1 MRHHISNDRSKKATQ
16 WARHRSGQALSQRL
30 LFGLDANV
38 KWSHIE
44 RARRTLAREQG
55 TLIKDWGGKLPIALV
70 YPNTYHVGMSS
81 LGFHTVYR
89 MLNAHPDVVCERA
102 FWQPQPAA
110 AGSADR
116 PDTDAFTSIETQR
129 PLGDFGVIAFSLSFE
144 MDYPHLVQVLRQAG
158 IPLQADERDETW
170 PLVIAGGP
178 AVSANPLPLAD
189 FLDGVAIGEAE
200 EIIDPLV
207 QALWDTLSEPRDV
220 AWRVLAQIPGI
231 YVPHPHDPEPIETAF
246 PPPVQ
251 RQWVRDLDAYPT
263 ATVVHTPDTEFG
275 GMHLIEIARGCGRGC
290 RFCLAGY
297 LCRPKRERNVE
308 AILQEARRGLGWTER
323 IGLVG
328 AAVSDYTNIDELVVR
343 LREMGARL
351 SVSSLRVDPLSET
364 LLRALAESGTQT
376 LTLAPEAGSER
387 LRQIVNKGVTEADLF
402 FAAERATAYRFRQ
415 LKLYFMLGL
424 PTEDDEDVEAIAAL
438 CEATAARFH
447 GRVTANVTPFV
458 PKAHTPFQWMA
469 MTPSETIQDRLRA
482 LERRLQRQGIAVKSE
497 SPRWSAI
504 QGILSR
510 GDRQLGPVLASLRG
524 RSLRAWDRA
533 MAEHD
538 IQPQDYLGSRA
549 LDEGLPWQF
558 IQTGVS
564 TAYLQREW
572 QRAQTA
578 TATATCPPSG
588 CSQCGACPQNGRA

>member
-1 MRHHISNDRSKKATQ
+1 M
-16 WARHRSGQALSQRL
+16 
-30 LFGLDANV
+30 V
-38 KWSHIE
+38 
-44 RARRTLAREQG
+44 
-55 TLIKDWGGKLPIALV
+55 
-70 YPNTYHVGMSS
+70 
-81 LGFHTVYR
+81 
-89 MLNAHPDVVCERA
+89 
-102 FWQPQPAA
+102 
-110 AGSADR
+110 
-116 PDTDAFTSIETQR
+116 
-129 PLGDFGVIAFSLSFE
+129 
-144 MDYPHLVQVLRQAG
+144 
-158 IPLQADERDETW
+158 
-170 PLVIAGGP
+170 
-178 AVSANPLPLAD
+178 
-189 FLDGVAIGEAE
+189 IGEAE
-200 EIIDPLV
+200 PVIDPLV
-207 QALWDTLSEPRDV
+207 QTLWDTLSGPRDV
-220 AWRVLAQIPGI
+220 MWQALAQIPGI
-231 YVPHPHDPEPIETAF
+231 YVPYLRAPPTEAVGAPPTEAVGAPPTEAVGAPPTEAVGALPTNAVGVPPTEAVGALPINAVGVLPTASVGRPPEAAF

-297 LCRPKRERNVE
+297 LCRPKRERSAD

-328 AAVSDYTNIDELVVR
+328 AAVSDYTQIDELAVR

-351 SVSSLRVDPLSET
+351 SVSSLRVDPLSEA
-364 LLRALAESGTQT
+364 LLGALAESGTQT

-387 LRQIVNKGVTEADLF
+387 LRQIVNKGVTEADLLV
-402 FAAERATAYRFRQ
+402 AAERATTYHFRQ

-424 PTEDDEDVEAIAAL
+424 PTEDENDVEAIARL
-438 CEATAARFH
+438 CEAAAARFH
-447 GRVTANVTPFV
+447 GQVTANVTPFV

-469 MTPSETIQDRLRA
+469 MTPSEAIQEQLRK
-482 LERRLQRQGIAVKSE
+482 LESRLQRQGIAVKSE

-504 QGILSR
+504 QGVLSR
-510 GDRQLGPVLASLRG
+510 GDRRLGKVLASLRG

-538 IQPQDYLGSRA
+538 IQPTDYLKSRA
-549 LDEGLPWQF
+549 RDARLPWQF

-578 TATATCPPSG
+578 SATVPCPPSD
-588 CSQCGACPQNGRA
+588 CSRCGVCP

>member
-1 MRHHISNDRSKKATQ
+1 M
-16 WARHRSGQALSQRL
+16 
-30 LFGLDANV
+30 

-44 RARRTLAREQG
+44 RARRILAREQG
-55 TLIKDWGGKLPIALV
+55 AVVKDWGGKLPIALV

-81 LGFHTVYR
+81 LGFHAVYR
-89 MLNAHPDVVCERA
+89 LLNAHPDVVCERA
-102 FWQPQPAA
+102 FWQPQLAA
-110 AGSADR
+110 GGSADR
-116 PDTDAFTSIETQR
+116 PAADPVTSLETQR

-144 MDYPHLVQVLRQAG
+144 MDYPHLVQVLRQTG
-158 IPLQADERDETW
+158 VPLRADERDETW

-189 FLDGVAIGEAE
+189 FLDGVVIGEAE
-200 EIIDPLV
+200 QVIDPLV
-207 QALWDTLSEPRDV
+207 QTLWDTLSEPRDV
-220 AWRVLAQIPGI
+220 AWQALAQIPGVH
-231 YVPHPHDPEPIETAF
+231 VPHLRDPGPPEAAT

-263 ATVVHTPDTEFG
+263 ATVIHTPDTEFG

-297 LCRPKRERNVE
+297 LCRPKRERSVD

-328 AAVSDYTNIDELVVR
+328 AAVSDYTQIDELVVR

-351 SVSSLRVDPLSET
+351 SVSSLRVDPLSEA
-364 LLRALAESGTQT
+364 LLQALAESGTRT

-387 LRQIVNKGVTEADLF
+387 LRQIINKGVTEADLLV
-402 FAAERATAYRFRQ
+402 AAERATAYHLRQ

-424 PTEDDEDVEAIAAL
+424 PTEDEKDVEAIAAL
-438 CEATAARFH
+438 CEAAAARFH

-469 MTPSETIQDRLRA
+469 MMPSEAIQERLRR
-482 LERRLQRQGIAVKSE
+482 LESRLQRQGIAVKSE

-510 GDRQLGPVLASLRG
+510 GDRRLGQVLASLRG
-524 RSLRAWDRA
+524 RSLKAWDRA
-533 MAEHD
+533 MAEHN
-538 IQPQDYLGSRA
+538 IQPKDYLRSRA
-549 LDEGLPWQF
+549 LDARLPWQF

-564 TAYLQREW
+564 TAYLRREW
-572 QRAQTA
+572 QRAQAITA
-578 TATATCPPSG
+578 TAPCPPSG
-588 CSQCGACPQNGRA
+588 CSQCGVCPQSGQQ